1 MHFAGDW
8 LDMTKAELVGGGY
21 LGRAAMRMAVMR
33 TMALMMGVWE
43 LEERGAIMLGR
54 RVWDEFGLKFL
65 DPSFNF
71 PLEVGIFFLY
81 LL

>member
-1 MHFAGDW
+1 
-8 LDMTKAELVGGGY
+8 
-21 LGRAAMRMAVMR
+21 
-33 TMALMMGVWE
+33 
-43 LEERGAIMLGR
+43 
-54 RVWDEFGLKFL
+54 VWDEFGLKFL